1 MMSHSTVALVLV
13 SALLSV
19 LGTAH
24 SAMPTTAG
32 DANSCPNLSITGPPK
47 CFVDPANCGYYPVA
61 TRQFDVKGVP
71 NAASVSIAI
80 SGATWVITY
89 AFTGFTPVAGDT
101 HLQMTFLEGNTITA
115 TQSGMSYRNWT
126 ANYAPTCS
134 DTDNQLDF
142 FFLWGQP
149 FAKVAVSTQPPG
161 TSVVYTATTAT
172 IRMPIGSK
180 LLPWT
185 YNLGSD
191 RKVNTTALCPG
202 IHGKPMGI
210 FLLTGIFE
218 QVGRATW
225 AARDGKLVLERR
237 KHGPQQPGR
246 HRVHTAW
253 SAHRASTPRALWS
266 EGLSR
271 DVTAH
276 QTTIWF

>member
-1 MMSHSTVALVLV
+1 MHQHHHALSGSHWNNRWRCKHLPKLE
-13 SALLSV
+13 
-19 LGTAH
+19 H
-24 SAMPTTAG
+24 R
-32 DANSCPNLSITGPPK
+32 GPPK

-80 SGATWVITY
+80 SGSNWVITY

-185 YNLGSD
+185 YNLGSNG
-191 RKVNTTALCPG
+191 KVNTTALCPG

-218 QVGRATW
+218 QVG
-225 AARDGKLVLERR
+225 
-237 KHGPQQPGR
+237 
-246 HRVHTAW
+246 
-253 SAHRASTPRALWS
+253 ALWGS
-266 EGLSR
+266 NSWS
-271 DVTAH
+271 H
-276 QTTIWF
+276 STTRARVSLWDGDA